1 MSAFRR
7 KLNVTLTLLT
17 IAVSAGVGAQS
28 LPPLDSLV
36 TTAIAN
42 DPWLNGSKLSQQAM
56 QQKAIAASTLPD
68 PVVKVG
74 MLNLPVD
81 SGSFSQEN
89 MTQLQVGVTQM
100 LARGQSLELEQ
111 QKLNLAAS
119 IAPSQRDTR
128 KAAIARAVSLLWLD
142 IYLAKESIVLIEQN
156 KTLFEQAKRIAE
168 TAYSSG
174 LGEASQQDVI
184 LAELELIQLEDR
196 LAEKYQQ
203 LEIQLHT
210 LNQWLLN
217 PRTGANSS
225 LLTVSDVVDS
235 QPHEVDSKG
244 NLPEFRLKFS
254 EAWLNTQ
261 IHRTEVLERLL
272 THPSITAIDLEQQV
286 REKDVSLARQSLK
299 PQWSVNASYAYRD
312 ENAMGDSR
320 SDLFSVG
327 VSFDVPLFT
336 DNKQQ
341 KQISAAIY
349 NAEAFKT
356 EKHLAIR
363 KLLSQVASFSAKL
376 TRLNERQSLY
386 TARILPQTTLQSK
399 ASLNAYTNDTG
410 DFSEVIRSRVT
421 ELTNQLTL
429 LTLNVSVAKTK
440 AQLNYLLAPFSLTS
454 ASSTSALTK
463 EQGSASNE

>member
-1 MSAFRR
+1 MSGFTR
-7 KLNVTLTLLT
+7 KLNVALTLLT
-17 IAVSAGVGAQS
+17 LTVSGGVGAQS
-28 LPPLDSLV
+28 LPSLDSLI
-36 TTAIAN
+36 TTAIEN
-42 DPWLNGSKLSQQAM
+42 DPWLNGSQLSQQAL
-56 QQKAIAASTLPD
+56 QQKAIAAGTLPD
-68 PVVKVG
+68 PVVKIG

-89 MTQLQVGVTQM
+89 MTQLQVGVSQM
-100 LARGQSLELEQ
+100 IPRGQSLELEQ
-111 QKLNLAAS
+111 QKLNIAAS
-119 IAPSQRDTR
+119 IAPYQRETR

-142 IYLAKESIVLIEQN
+142 IYLAKASIDLIEQN
-156 KTLFEQAKRIAE
+156 KSLFEQAKSVAE

-174 LGEASQQDVI
+174 LGEASQQDVL
-184 LAELELIQLEDR
+184 LAELELIQLEDK
-196 LAEKYQQ
+196 LAEEYQQ

-210 LNQWLLN
+210 LNQWLIN
-217 PRTGANSS
+217 PQTNANST
-225 LLTVSDVVDS
+225 LFTIDEVVQRDFG
-235 QPHEVDSKG
+235 QNTPRRAQ
-244 NLPEFRLKFS
+244 PEFSLQFP

-261 IHRTEVLERLL
+261 VHRTEILEKLF
-272 THPSITAIDLEQQV
+272 THPTITALDLEQQA
-286 REKDVSLARQSLK
+286 REKDVTLARQSLK
-299 PQWSVNASYAYRD
+299 PQWGVNASYAYRD

-320 SDLFSVG
+320 SDLFSIG

-336 DNKQQ
+336 GNKQQ